1 MLLRRFMCQL
11 SKREKEGGGE
21 EEREGERARSGERE
35 GVRGKGRRVNE
46 AEKEIR
52 KSKMKLITKLY
63 KMVWKMWKRVE
74 FLLME

>member
-1 MLLRRFMCQL
+1 M
-11 SKREKEGGGE
+11 
-21 EEREGERARSGERE
+21 
-35 GVRGKGRRVNE
+35 RGKGRRVNE

-52 KSKMKLITKLY
+52 KRKMKLITKLY